1 MGNYWVLQMEVFSM
15 KNKPENKLAFS
26 VLATLTTGIAL
37 VYTFIMFHR
46 IVFAVVGVGVL
57 FLITAYILTQNI
69 IAYVTMRNKSMNV
82 QIKNYIDDISHQ
94 IETMNGVQSK
104 LGKATYLYTRQA
116 AEKVTNLENNYTE
129 SQAALYK
136 NLSTI
141 TNTQNKATKLMIKY
155 DLNNTTK
162 LISTIK
168 DMRNHLSET
177 MVQGFDQIQPNNDDV
192 VAVLNDIVSYLKSQP
207 QQVNQGLSVQLN
219 NVAHELQNIS
229 TSIQQVQMPAGSMQ
243 TQASVGAMNYSAPS
257 DTTADIVNPETVNNT
272 ATAYD
277 QEPVPEETN
286 VITEAAAIPEP
297 IITEE
302 AAPVQET
309 ASTDMTETATDP
321 IPSVDTIDKT
331 ATPDIS
337 ATDIPATENT
347 SEASANTITD
357 DTVPEPIESAVAENS
372 ANDISTSDNML
383 GVEGKS
389 SNDMLSADEIAALFA
404 AADPTPKK
412 EDPVIEDEKEEP
424 FTPTF
429 TVVGKSTDPVEEP
442 EEPAKVATIGDVI
455 ASDDPNRQLSADEI
469 AALFAAADPVPKK
482 EEPVAAEEAPAT
494 PVTDDPNRQLSPD
507 EIAALFA
514 ASEPTPKSDEEA
526 RIEEQKMDEALAAQA
541 ATAPTVTPVSDDPN
555 KQLSPDEIA
564 ALFASLG

>member
-1 MGNYWVLQMEVFSM
+1 M
-15 KNKPENKLAFS
+15 NKPENKLAFS

-37 VYTFIMFHR
+37 IYTFIMFHR
-46 IVFAVVGVGVL
+46 ILFAVVGVSIL
-57 FLITAYILTQNI
+57 FLITAYILVQNI
-69 IAYVTMRNKSMNV
+69 VAYITMRNKSMNV
-82 QIKNYIDDISHQ
+82 QIKNYIDDISQ
-94 IETMNGVQSK
+94 QLETMNGAQSK

-116 AEKVTNLENNYTE
+116 AEKVSTLENNYAE

-207 QQVNQGLSVQLN
+207 QQLNQGLSIQLN

-229 TSIQQVQMPAGSMQ
+229 TSIQQVQIPAGTPQVQ
-243 TQASVGAMNYSAPS
+243 TMADPAYADTEQAKDIPTDNMIPEDIAEDIPEAAVSEDISTI
-257 DTTADIVNPETVNNT
+257 DTL
-272 ATAYD
+272 ATA
-277 QEPVPEETN
+277 
-286 VITEAAAIPEP
+286 
-297 IITEE
+297 
-302 AAPVQET
+302 ET
-309 ASTDMTETATDP
+309 ASTEKP
-321 IPSVDTIDKT
+321 V
-331 ATPDIS
+331 
-337 ATDIPATENT
+337 
-347 SEASANTITD
+347 
-357 DTVPEPIESAVAENS
+357 IESIPEEPVAESIPEEPVAESIPEEPVAESIPEEPVAESILEEPVAESIPEEAVTNTTES
-372 ANDISTSDNML
+372 PDNL
-383 GVEGKS
+383 GIEGKS

-404 AADPTPKK
+404 AADPAPKK
-412 EDPVIEDEKEEP
+412 EEPVTEETEDAEP

-429 TVVGKSTDPVEEP
+429 TVVGKSAEAKEETEELTDNVTPITST
-442 EEPAKVATIGDVI
+442 EPA
-455 ASDDPNRQLSADEI
+455 DDPNRQLSADEI
-469 AALFAAADPVPKK
+469 AALFAASDPAPKK
-482 EEPVAAEEAPAT
+482 EEPVVDTTPAAPAA
-494 PVTDDPNRQLSPD
+494 DDSNRQLSTD

-514 ASEPTPKSDEEA
+514 ASEPAPKSDEEA

-541 ATAPTVTPVSDDPN
+541 AAPTVTPVSDDPN

>member
-1 MGNYWVLQMEVFSM
+1 M
-15 KNKPENKLAFS
+15 NKPENKLAFS

-37 VYTFIMFHR
+37 IYTFIMFHR
-46 IVFAVVGVGVL
+46 ILFAVVGVSIL
-57 FLITAYILTQNI
+57 FLITAYILVQNI
-69 IAYVTMRNKSMNV
+69 VAYITMRNKSMNV
-82 QIKNYIDDISHQ
+82 QIKNYIDDISQQ
-94 IETMNGVQSK
+94 IETMNGAQSK

-116 AEKVTNLENNYTE
+116 AEKVSTLENNYAE

-207 QQVNQGLSVQLN
+207 QQMNQGLSIQLN

-229 TSIQQVQMPAGSMQ
+229 TSIQQVQVPTNTVP
-243 TQASVGAMNYSAPS
+243 TQASVNPTNYSAPS
-257 DTTADIVNPETVNNT
+257 YTATDIVNTETIPT
-272 ATAYD
+272 ESTFD
-277 QEPVPEETN
+277 QEPVPEATN
-286 VITEAAAIPEP
+286 VITEESVMPET
-297 IITEE
+297 IMTEE
-302 AAPVQET
+302 AAPIQET
-309 ASTDMTETATDP
+309 ASTDITENVTDT
-321 IPSVDTIDKT
+321 IPSVDTIEET
-331 ATPDIS
+331 ITPDIS

-347 SEASANTITD
+347 AEASANTIPD
-357 DTVPEPIESAVAENS
+357 DTVAEPTEAAVAENP
-372 ANDISTSDNML
+372 ADDIPTSDNMS
-383 GVEGKS
+383 GIAGKS

-412 EDPVIEDEKEEP
+412 EEPVTEEAEQEEP

-429 TVVGKSTDPVEEP
+429 TVVGKSTDPVEEA
-442 EEPAKVATIGDVI
+442 EEPTKVATIGDVL
-455 ASDDPNRQLSADEI
+455 ASDEPNRQLSADEI
-469 AALFAAADPVPKK
+469 AALFAAADPAPKK
-482 EEPVAAEEAPAT
+482 EEPVAAEVPAT

-526 RIEEQKMDEALAAQA
+526 RIEEQKMDEALAAQTA
-541 ATAPTVTPVSDDPN
+541 ATPTVTPVSDDPN

>member
-1 MGNYWVLQMEVFSM
+1 M
-15 KNKPENKLAFS
+15 NKPENKLAFS

-37 VYTFIMFHR
+37 IYTFIMFHR
-46 IVFAVVGVGVL
+46 ILFAVVGVSIL
-57 FLITAYILTQNI
+57 FLITAYILVQNI
-69 IAYVTMRNKSMNV
+69 VAYITMRNKSMNV
-82 QIKNYIDDISHQ
+82 QIKNYIDDISQQ
-94 IETMNGVQSK
+94 IETMNGAQSK

-116 AEKVTNLENNYTE
+116 AEKVSTLENNYAE

-207 QQVNQGLSVQLN
+207 QQMNQGLSIQLN

-229 TSIQQVQMPAGSMQ
+229 TSIQQVQVPANTVP
-243 TQASVGAMNYSAPS
+243 TQASVNPTNYSAPS
-257 DTTADIVNPETVNNT
+257 YTATDIVNTETIPT
-272 ATAYD
+272 ESTFD
-277 QEPVPEETN
+277 QEPVPEATN
-286 VITEAAAIPEP
+286 VITEEAVMPET
-297 IITEE
+297 IMTEE
-302 AAPVQET
+302 AAPIQET
-309 ASTDMTETATDP
+309 ASTDITENVTDT
-321 IPSVDTIDKT
+321 IPSVDTIEET
-331 ATPDIS
+331 ITPDIS

-347 SEASANTITD
+347 SEASANTIPD
-357 DTVPEPIESAVAENS
+357 DTVAEPTEAAVAENP
-372 ANDISTSDNML
+372 ADDIPTSDNMS
-383 GVEGKS
+383 GIAGKS

-412 EDPVIEDEKEEP
+412 EEPVTEEAEQEEP

-429 TVVGKSTDPVEEP
+429 TVVGKSTDSVEEA
-442 EEPAKVATIGDVI
+442 EEPTKVATIGDVL

-469 AALFAAADPVPKK
+469 AALFAAADPAPKK
-482 EEPVAAEEAPAT
+482 EEPVVDTTPAAPAA
-494 PVTDDPNRQLSPD
+494 DDPNRQLSPD

-514 ASEPTPKSDEEA
+514 ASEPAPKSDEEA

-541 ATAPTVTPVSDDPN
+541 AAPTVTPVSDDPN

>member
-1 MGNYWVLQMEVFSM
+1 MN
-15 KNKPENKLAFS
+15 NKPENKLAFS

-46 IVFAVVGVGVL
+46 IVFAVIGAGIL

-69 IAYVTMRNKSMNV
+69 IAYITMRNKSMNV

-94 IETMNGVQSK
+94 LETMNGEQSK

-116 AEKVTNLENNYTE
+116 AEKVSNLENNYTE

-207 QQVNQGLSVQLN
+207 QQVNQGLSIQLN

-229 TSIQQVQMPAGSMQ
+229 TSIQQVQVPANTVP
-243 TQASVGAMNYSAPS
+243 TQASVNPTNYSAPS
-257 DTTADIVNPETVNNT
+257 YTTADVVNTETVPT
-272 ATAYD
+272 ESTFD
-277 QEPVPEETN
+277 QEPVPEATN
-286 VITEAAAIPEP
+286 VITEEAVMPET
-297 IITEE
+297 IMTEE
-302 AAPVQET
+302 AVPTQET
-309 ASTDMTETATDP
+309 ASTDITENVTDT
-321 IPSVDTIDKT
+321 IPSVDTIEET
-331 ATPDIS
+331 ITPDIS

-347 SEASANTITD
+347 SEASANTIPD
-357 DTVPEPIESAVAENS
+357 DTVAEPTEAAVAENP
-372 ANDISTSDNML
+372 ADDIPASDNIS
-383 GVEGKS
+383 GIEGKS

-412 EDPVIEDEKEEP
+412 EEPVVESVEEEEP

-429 TVVGKSTDPVEEP
+429 TVVGKSTEPVEET
-442 EEPAKVATIGDVI
+442 EEPTKVATIGDVI

-469 AALFAAADPVPKK
+469 AALFAAADPAPKK
-482 EEPVAAEEAPAT
+482 EEPVAAEVPAT

-541 ATAPTVTPVSDDPN
+541 AAAPTVTPVSDDPN

>member
-1 MGNYWVLQMEVFSM
+1 M
-15 KNKPENKLAFS
+15 NKPENKLAFS

-37 VYTFIMFHR
+37 IYTFIMFHR
-46 IVFAVVGVGVL
+46 ILFAVVGVSIL
-57 FLITAYILTQNI
+57 FLITAYILVQNI
-69 IAYVTMRNKSMNV
+69 VAYITMRNKSMNV
-82 QIKNYIDDISHQ
+82 QIKNYIDDISQQ
-94 IETMNGVQSK
+94 IETMNGAQSK

-116 AEKVTNLENNYTE
+116 AEKVSTLENNYAE

-207 QQVNQGLSVQLN
+207 QQMNQGLSIQLN

-229 TSIQQVQMPAGSMQ
+229 TSIQQVQVPANTVP
-243 TQASVGAMNYSAPS
+243 TQASVNPTNYSAPS
-257 DTTADIVNPETVNNT
+257 YTATDIVNTETIPT
-272 ATAYD
+272 ESTFD
-277 QEPVPEETN
+277 QEPVPEATN
-286 VITEAAAIPEP
+286 VITEEAVMPET
-297 IITEE
+297 IMTEE
-302 AAPVQET
+302 AAPIQEI
-309 ASTDMTETATDP
+309 ASTDITENVTDT
-321 IPSVDTIDKT
+321 IPSVDTIEET
-331 ATPDIS
+331 ITPDIS

-347 SEASANTITD
+347 SEASANTIPD
-357 DTVPEPIESAVAENS
+357 DTVAEPTEAAVAENP
-372 ANDISTSDNML
+372 ADDIPTSDNMS
-383 GVEGKS
+383 GIAGKS

-412 EDPVIEDEKEEP
+412 EEPVVESVEEEEP

-429 TVVGKSTDPVEEP
+429 TVVGKSTDPVEEA
-442 EEPAKVATIGDVI
+442 EEPTKVATIGDVI

-469 AALFAAADPVPKK
+469 AALFAAADPAPKK
-482 EEPVAAEEAPAT
+482 EEPVVDTTPAAPAA
-494 PVTDDPNRQLSPD
+494 DDPNRQLSPD

-514 ASEPTPKSDEEA
+514 ASEPAPKSDEEA

-541 ATAPTVTPVSDDPN
+541 AAPTVTPVSDDPN

>member
-1 MGNYWVLQMEVFSM
+1 M
-15 KNKPENKLAFS
+15 NKPENKLAFS

-37 VYTFIMFHR
+37 IYTFIMFHR
-46 IVFAVVGVGVL
+46 ILFAVVGVSIL
-57 FLITAYILTQNI
+57 FLITAYILVQNI
-69 IAYVTMRNKSMNV
+69 VAYITMRNKSMNV
-82 QIKNYIDDISHQ
+82 QIKNYIDDISQQ
-94 IETMNGVQSK
+94 IETMNGAQSK

-116 AEKVTNLENNYTE
+116 AEKVSTLENNYAE

-207 QQVNQGLSVQLN
+207 QQMNQGLSIQLN

-229 TSIQQVQMPAGSMQ
+229 TSIQQVQVPANTVP
-243 TQASVGAMNYSAPS
+243 TQASVNPTNYSAPS
-257 DTTADIVNPETVNNT
+257 YTATDIVNTETIPT
-272 ATAYD
+272 ESTFD
-277 QEPVPEETN
+277 QEPVPEATN
-286 VITEAAAIPEP
+286 VITEEAVMPET
-297 IITEE
+297 IMTEE
-302 AAPVQET
+302 AAPIQEI
-309 ASTDMTETATDP
+309 ASTDITENVTDT
-321 IPSVDTIDKT
+321 IPSVDTIEET
-331 ATPDIS
+331 ITPDIS

-347 SEASANTITD
+347 SEASANTIPD
-357 DTVPEPIESAVAENS
+357 DTVAEPTEAAVAENP
-372 ANDISTSDNML
+372 ADDIPTSDNMS
-383 GVEGKS
+383 GIAGKS

-412 EDPVIEDEKEEP
+412 EEPITEETEDTEP

-429 TVVGKSTDPVEEP
+429 TVVGKSTESEEETEELTDNVTP
-442 EEPAKVATIGDVI
+442 ITSTEPA
-455 ASDDPNRQLSADEI
+455 DDPNRQLSADEI
-469 AALFAAADPVPKK
+469 AALFAAADPAPKK
-482 EEPVAAEEAPAT
+482 EEPVVDTTPAAPAA
-494 PVTDDPNRQLSPD
+494 DDPNRQLSPD

-514 ASEPTPKSDEEA
+514 ASEPAPKSDEEA

-541 ATAPTVTPVSDDPN
+541 AAPTVTPVSDDPN

>member
-1 MGNYWVLQMEVFSM
+1 M
-15 KNKPENKLAFS
+15 NKPENKLAFS

-37 VYTFIMFHR
+37 IYTFIMFHR
-46 IVFAVVGVGVL
+46 ILFAVVGVSIL
-57 FLITAYILTQNI
+57 FLITAYILVQNI
-69 IAYVTMRNKSMNV
+69 VAYITMRNKSMNV
-82 QIKNYIDDISHQ
+82 QIKNYIDDISQQ
-94 IETMNGVQSK
+94 IETMNGAQSK

-116 AEKVTNLENNYTE
+116 AEKVSTLENNYAE

-207 QQVNQGLSVQLN
+207 QQMNQGLSIQLN

-229 TSIQQVQMPAGSMQ
+229 TSIQQVQVPANTVP
-243 TQASVGAMNYSAPS
+243 TQASVNPTNYSAPS
-257 DTTADIVNPETVNNT
+257 YTATDIVNTETIPT
-272 ATAYD
+272 ESTFD
-277 QEPVPEETN
+277 QEPVPEATN
-286 VITEAAAIPEP
+286 VITEEAVMPET
-297 IITEE
+297 IMTEE
-302 AAPVQET
+302 AAPIQET
-309 ASTDMTETATDP
+309 ASTDITENVTDT
-321 IPSVDTIDKT
+321 IPSVDTIEET
-331 ATPDIS
+331 ITPDIS

-347 SEASANTITD
+347 SEASANTIPD
-357 DTVPEPIESAVAENS
+357 DTVAEPTEAAVAENP
-372 ANDISTSDNML
+372 ADDIPTSDNMS
-383 GVEGKS
+383 GIAGKS

-412 EDPVIEDEKEEP
+412 EEPVTEEAEEQEP

-429 TVVGKSTDPVEEP
+429 TVVGKSTDPVEEA
-442 EEPAKVATIGDVI
+442 EEPTNAATIGDVL
-455 ASDDPNRQLSADEI
+455 ASDDSNRQLSADEI
-469 AALFAAADPVPKK
+469 AALFAAADPAPKK
-482 EEPVAAEEAPAT
+482 EEPVAAEVPAT

-541 ATAPTVTPVSDDPN
+541 AASTVTPVSDDPN

>member
-1 MGNYWVLQMEVFSM
+1 M
-15 KNKPENKLAFS
+15 NKPENKLAFS

-37 VYTFIMFHR
+37 IYTFIMFHR
-46 IVFAVVGVGVL
+46 ILFAVVGVSIL
-57 FLITAYILTQNI
+57 FLITAYILVQNI
-69 IAYVTMRNKSMNV
+69 VAYITMRNKSMNV
-82 QIKNYIDDISHQ
+82 QIKNYIDDISQ
-94 IETMNGVQSK
+94 QLETMNGAQSK

-116 AEKVTNLENNYTE
+116 AEKVSTLENNYAE

-207 QQVNQGLSVQLN
+207 QQLNQGLSIQLN

-229 TSIQQVQMPAGSMQ
+229 TSIQQVQIPAGTPQVQ
-243 TQASVGAMNYSAPS
+243 TMADPAYADTEQAKDIPTDNMILEDITEDIPEAAVSEDISTI
-257 DTTADIVNPETVNNT
+257 DTL
-272 ATAYD
+272 ATA
-277 QEPVPEETN
+277 
-286 VITEAAAIPEP
+286 
-297 IITEE
+297 
-302 AAPVQET
+302 ET
-309 ASTDMTETATDP
+309 ASTEKP
-321 IPSVDTIDKT
+321 VIESIPEEPVAESIPEEPVAESVLEEPV
-331 ATPDIS
+331 AES
-337 ATDIPATENT
+337 IPE
-347 SEASANTITD
+347 
-357 DTVPEPIESAVAENS
+357 EPIAESIPEEAVTNTTES
-372 ANDISTSDNML
+372 PDNL
-383 GVEGKS
+383 GIEGKS

-404 AADPTPKK
+404 AADPAPKK
-412 EDPVIEDEKEEP
+412 EEPVTEETADAEP

-429 TVVGKSTDPVEEP
+429 TVVGKSTEAKEETEELTDNVTP
-442 EEPAKVATIGDVI
+442 ITSTEPA
-455 ASDDPNRQLSADEI
+455 DDPNRQLSADEI
-469 AALFAAADPVPKK
+469 AALFAASDPAPKK
-482 EEPVAAEEAPAT
+482 EEPVVDTTPAAPAA
-494 PVTDDPNRQLSPD
+494 DDPNRQLSPD

-514 ASEPTPKSDEEA
+514 ASEPEPKSDEEA

-541 ATAPTVTPVSDDPN
+541 AAPTVTPVSDDPN

>member
-1 MGNYWVLQMEVFSM
+1 M
-15 KNKPENKLAFS
+15 NKPENKLAFS

-37 VYTFIMFHR
+37 IYTFIMFHR
-46 IVFAVVGVGVL
+46 ILFAVVGVSIL
-57 FLITAYILTQNI
+57 FLITAYILVQNI
-69 IAYVTMRNKSMNV
+69 VAYITMRNKSMNV
-82 QIKNYIDDISHQ
+82 QIKNYIDDISQQ
-94 IETMNGVQSK
+94 IETMNGAQSK

-116 AEKVTNLENNYTE
+116 AEKVSTLENNYAE

-177 MVQGFDQIQPNNDDV
+177 MVQGFDHIQPNNDDV

-207 QQVNQGLSVQLN
+207 QQMNQGLSIQLN

-229 TSIQQVQMPAGSMQ
+229 TSIQQVQVPANTVP
-243 TQASVGAMNYSAPS
+243 TQASVNPTNYSAPS
-257 DTTADIVNPETVNNT
+257 YTATDIVNTETIPT
-272 ATAYD
+272 ESTFD
-277 QEPVPEETN
+277 QEPVPEATN
-286 VITEAAAIPEP
+286 VIAEEAVMPET
-297 IITEE
+297 IMTEE
-302 AAPVQET
+302 AAPIQEI
-309 ASTDMTETATDP
+309 ASTDITENVTDT
-321 IPSVDTIDKT
+321 IPSVDTIEET
-331 ATPDIS
+331 ITPDIS

-347 SEASANTITD
+347 SEASANTIPD
-357 DTVPEPIESAVAENS
+357 DTVAEPTEAAVAENP
-372 ANDISTSDNML
+372 ADDIPTSDNMS
-383 GVEGKS
+383 GIAGKS

-412 EDPVIEDEKEEP
+412 EEPVTEEAEQEEP

-429 TVVGKSTDPVEEP
+429 TVVGKSTDSVEEA
-442 EEPAKVATIGDVI
+442 EEPTKVATIGDVL

-469 AALFAAADPVPKK
+469 AALFAAADPAPKK
-482 EEPVAAEEAPAT
+482 EEPVAAEVPAT

-541 ATAPTVTPVSDDPN
+541 AASTVTPVSDDPN

>member
-1 MGNYWVLQMEVFSM
+1 M

-229 TSIQQVQMPAGSMQ
+229 TSIQQVQMPTGSMQ
-243 TQASVGAMNYSAPS
+243 TQTSVGAMNYSAPS
-257 DTTADIVNPETVNNT
+257 DTIADIVNPEMVNNT

-302 AAPVQET
+302 AASVQET

-321 IPSVDTIDKT
+321 ILSVDTIDKT
-331 ATPDIS
+331 ATPDIF

-357 DTVPEPIESAVAENS
+357 DTVPEPIETAVAENS
-372 ANDISTSDNML
+372 ADDISTSDNML
-383 GVEGKS
+383 GIEGKS

-412 EDPVIEDEKEEP
+412 EDPVIEGEKEEP

-429 TVVGKSTDPVEEP
+429 TVVGKSTDPVAEP

-469 AALFAAADPVPKK
+469 AALFAAADPAPKK
-482 EEPVAAEEAPAT
+482 EEPVAAEEAPTT

-541 ATAPTVTPVSDDPN
+541 AAAPTVTPVSDDPN

>member
-1 MGNYWVLQMEVFSM
+1 MEVFSM
-15 KNKPENKLAFS
+15 NNKPENKLAFS

-46 IVFAVVGVGVL
+46 IVFAVIGAGIL

-69 IAYVTMRNKSMNV
+69 IAYITMRNKSMNV

-94 IETMNGVQSK
+94 LETMNGEQSR

-116 AEKVTNLENNYTE
+116 AEKVSNLENNYTE

-207 QQVNQGLSVQLN
+207 QQVNQGLSIQLN

-229 TSIQQVQMPAGSMQ
+229 TSIQQVQVPANTVP
-243 TQASVGAMNYSAPS
+243 TQASVNPTNYSAPS
-257 DTTADIVNPETVNNT
+257 YTTADVVNTETLPT
-272 ATAYD
+272 ESTFD
-277 QEPVPEETN
+277 QEPVPEATN
-286 VITEAAAIPEP
+286 VITEEAVMPET
-297 IITEE
+297 IMTE
-302 AAPVQET
+302 ET
-309 ASTDMTETATDP
+309 ASTDITENVTDT
-321 IPSVDTIDKT
+321 IPSVDTIEET
-331 ATPDIS
+331 ITPDIS

-347 SEASANTITD
+347 SEASANTIPD
-357 DTVPEPIESAVAENS
+357 DTVAEPTEAAVAENS
-372 ANDISTSDNML
+372 TDDISTSDNMS
-383 GVEGKS
+383 GIEGKS

-412 EDPVIEDEKEEP
+412 EEPVTEEEEP

-429 TVVGKSTDPVEEP
+429 TVVGKSTDPVEEA
-442 EEPAKVATIGDVI
+442 EEPAKVATIGDVL

-469 AALFAAADPVPKK
+469 AALFAAADPAPKK
-482 EEPVAAEEAPAT
+482 EEPVAAEVPAT

-541 ATAPTVTPVSDDPN
+541 AAAPTVTPVSDDPN

>member
-1 MGNYWVLQMEVFSM
+1 M

-69 IAYVTMRNKSMNV
+69 IAYITMRNKSMNV

-272 ATAYD
+272 ATTYD

-321 IPSVDTIDKT
+321 ISSVDTVEEPLDTST
-331 ATPDIS
+331 ADI
-337 ATDIPATENT
+337 AATENT

-357 DTVPEPIESAVAENS
+357 DTVPEPIETAVAENS
-372 ANDISTSDNML
+372 ADDISTSDNML
-383 GVEGKS
+383 GIEGKS

-429 TVVGKSTDPVEEP
+429 TVVGKSTDPVAEP

-469 AALFAAADPVPKK
+469 AALFAAADPAPKK
-482 EEPVAAEEAPAT
+482 EEPVVAEAPAT

-541 ATAPTVTPVSDDPN
+541 AAAPTVTPVSDDPN

>member
-1 MGNYWVLQMEVFSM
+1 MN
-15 KNKPENKLAFS
+15 NKPENKLAFS

-46 IVFAVVGVGVL
+46 IVFAVIGAGIL

-69 IAYVTMRNKSMNV
+69 IAYITMRNKSMNV

-94 IETMNGVQSK
+94 LETMNGEQSR

-116 AEKVTNLENNYTE
+116 AEKVSNLENNYTE

-207 QQVNQGLSVQLN
+207 QQVNQGLSIQLN

-229 TSIQQVQMPAGSMQ
+229 TSIQQVQVPANTVP
-243 TQASVGAMNYSAPS
+243 TQASVNPTNYSAPS
-257 DTTADIVNPETVNNT
+257 YTTADVVNTETLPT
-272 ATAYD
+272 ESTFD
-277 QEPVPEETN
+277 QEPVPEATN
-286 VITEAAAIPEP
+286 VITEEAVMPET
-297 IITEE
+297 IMTE
-302 AAPVQET
+302 ET
-309 ASTDMTETATDP
+309 ASTDITENVTDT
-321 IPSVDTIDKT
+321 IPSVDTIEET
-331 ATPDIS
+331 ITPDIS

-347 SEASANTITD
+347 SEASANTIPD
-357 DTVPEPIESAVAENS
+357 DTVAEPTEAAVAENS
-372 ANDISTSDNML
+372 TDDISTSDNMS
-383 GVEGKS
+383 GIEGKS

-412 EDPVIEDEKEEP
+412 EEPVTEEEEP

-429 TVVGKSTDPVEEP
+429 TVVGKSTDPVEEA
-442 EEPAKVATIGDVI
+442 EEPAKVATIGDVL

-469 AALFAAADPVPKK
+469 AALFAAADPAPKK
-482 EEPVAAEEAPAT
+482 EEPVAAEVPAT

-541 ATAPTVTPVSDDPN
+541 AAAPTVTPVSDDPN

>member
-1 MGNYWVLQMEVFSM
+1 M
-15 KNKPENKLAFS
+15 NKPENKLAFS

-37 VYTFIMFHR
+37 IYTFIMFHR
-46 IVFAVVGVGVL
+46 ILFAVVGVSIL
-57 FLITAYILTQNI
+57 FLITAYILVQNI
-69 IAYVTMRNKSMNV
+69 VAYITMRNKSMNV
-82 QIKNYIDDISHQ
+82 QIKNYIDDISQ
-94 IETMNGVQSK
+94 QLETMNGAQSK

-116 AEKVTNLENNYTE
+116 AEKVSTLENNYAE

-207 QQVNQGLSVQLN
+207 QQLNQGLSIQLN

-229 TSIQQVQMPAGSMQ
+229 TSIQQVQIPAGTPQVQ
-243 TQASVGAMNYSAPS
+243 TMADPAYADTEQAKDIPTDNMILEDIAEDIPEAAVSEDISTI
-257 DTTADIVNPETVNNT
+257 DTL
-272 ATAYD
+272 ATA
-277 QEPVPEETN
+277 
-286 VITEAAAIPEP
+286 
-297 IITEE
+297 
-302 AAPVQET
+302 ET
-309 ASTDMTETATDP
+309 ASTEKP
-321 IPSVDTIDKT
+321 V
-331 ATPDIS
+331 
-337 ATDIPATENT
+337 
-347 SEASANTITD
+347 
-357 DTVPEPIESAVAENS
+357 IESIPEEPVAKSIPEEPVAESIPEETVTNTTES
-372 ANDISTSDNML
+372 PDNL
-383 GVEGKS
+383 GIEGKS

-404 AADPTPKK
+404 AADPAPKK
-412 EDPVIEDEKEEP
+412 EEPVTEETADAEP

-429 TVVGKSTDPVEEP
+429 TVVGKSTEAKEETEELTDNVTP
-442 EEPAKVATIGDVI
+442 ITSTEPA
-455 ASDDPNRQLSADEI
+455 DDPNRQLSADEI
-469 AALFAAADPVPKK
+469 AALFAASDPAPKK
-482 EEPVAAEEAPAT
+482 EEPVVDTTPAAPAA
-494 PVTDDPNRQLSPD
+494 DDPNRQLSPD

-514 ASEPTPKSDEEA
+514 ASEPEPKSDEEA

-541 ATAPTVTPVSDDPN
+541 AAPTVTPVSGDPN

>member
-1 MGNYWVLQMEVFSM
+1 M
-15 KNKPENKLAFS
+15 NKPENKLAFS

-37 VYTFIMFHR
+37 IYTFIMFHR
-46 IVFAVVGVGVL
+46 ILFAVVGVSIL
-57 FLITAYILTQNI
+57 FLITAYILVQNI
-69 IAYVTMRNKSMNV
+69 VAYITMRNKSMNV
-82 QIKNYIDDISHQ
+82 QIKNYIDDISQ
-94 IETMNGVQSK
+94 QLETMNGAQSK
-104 LGKATYLYTRQA
+104 LGKATYLYTRRA
-116 AEKVTNLENNYTE
+116 AEKVSTLENNYAE

-207 QQVNQGLSVQLN
+207 QQLNQGLSIQLN

-229 TSIQQVQMPAGSMQ
+229 TSIQQVQIPAGTPQVQ
-243 TQASVGAMNYSAPS
+243 TMADPAYADTEQAKDIPTDNMIPEDIAEDIPEAAVSEDISTI
-257 DTTADIVNPETVNNT
+257 DTL
-272 ATAYD
+272 ATA
-277 QEPVPEETN
+277 
-286 VITEAAAIPEP
+286 
-297 IITEE
+297 
-302 AAPVQET
+302 ET
-309 ASTDMTETATDP
+309 ASTEKL
-321 IPSVDTIDKT
+321 V
-331 ATPDIS
+331 
-337 ATDIPATENT
+337 
-347 SEASANTITD
+347 
-357 DTVPEPIESAVAENS
+357 IESIPEEPVAESIPEEPVAESIPEEPVAESIPEEPVAESILEEPVAESIPEEAVTNTTES
-372 ANDISTSDNML
+372 PDNL
-383 GVEGKS
+383 GIEGKS

-404 AADPTPKK
+404 AADPAPKK
-412 EDPVIEDEKEEP
+412 EEPVTEETEDAEP

-429 TVVGKSTDPVEEP
+429 TVVGKSAEAKEETEELTDNVTPITSTEP
-442 EEPAKVATIGDVI
+442 T
-455 ASDDPNRQLSADEI
+455 DDPNRQLSADEI
-469 AALFAAADPVPKK
+469 AALFAASDPAPKK
-482 EEPVAAEEAPAT
+482 EEPVVDTTPAAPAA
-494 PVTDDPNRQLSPD
+494 DDSNRQLSTD

-514 ASEPTPKSDEEA
+514 ASEPAPKSDEEA

-541 ATAPTVTPVSDDPN
+541 AAPTVTPVSDDPN

>member
-1 MGNYWVLQMEVFSM
+1 M
-15 KNKPENKLAFS
+15 NKPENKLAFS

-37 VYTFIMFHR
+37 IYTFIMFHR
-46 IVFAVVGVGVL
+46 ILFAVVGVSIL
-57 FLITAYILTQNI
+57 FLITAYILVQNVV
-69 IAYVTMRNKSMNV
+69 AYITMRNKSMNV
-82 QIKNYIDDISHQ
+82 QIKNYIDDISQ
-94 IETMNGVQSK
+94 QLETMNGAQSK

-116 AEKVTNLENNYTE
+116 AEKVSTLENNYAE

-207 QQVNQGLSVQLN
+207 QQLNQGLSIQLN

-229 TSIQQVQMPAGSMQ
+229 TSIQQVQIPAGTPQVQ
-243 TQASVGAMNYSAPS
+243 TMADPAYADTEQAKDIPTDNMIPEDIAEDIPEAAVSEDISTI
-257 DTTADIVNPETVNNT
+257 DTL
-272 ATAYD
+272 ATA
-277 QEPVPEETN
+277 
-286 VITEAAAIPEP
+286 
-297 IITEE
+297 
-302 AAPVQET
+302 ET
-309 ASTDMTETATDP
+309 ASTEKP
-321 IPSVDTIDKT
+321 V
-331 ATPDIS
+331 
-337 ATDIPATENT
+337 
-347 SEASANTITD
+347 
-357 DTVPEPIESAVAENS
+357 IESIPEEPVAESIPEEPVAESIPEEPVAESIPEEAVTNTTES
-372 ANDISTSDNML
+372 PDNL
-383 GVEGKS
+383 GIEGKS

-404 AADPTPKK
+404 AADPAPKK
-412 EDPVIEDEKEEP
+412 EEPVTEETADAEP

-429 TVVGKSTDPVEEP
+429 TVVGKSTEAKEETEELTDNVTP
-442 EEPAKVATIGDVI
+442 ITSTEPA
-455 ASDDPNRQLSADEI
+455 DDPNRQLSADEI
-469 AALFAAADPVPKK
+469 AALFAASDPAPKK
-482 EEPVAAEEAPAT
+482 EEPVVDTTPAAPAA
-494 PVTDDPNRQLSPD
+494 DDPNRQLSPD

-514 ASEPTPKSDEEA
+514 ASEPEPKSDEEA

-541 ATAPTVTPVSDDPN
+541 AAPTVTPVSDDPN

>member
-1 MGNYWVLQMEVFSM
+1 MDNYLVLQMEVFSM

-46 IVFAVVGVGVL
+46 IVFAVIGVGVL

-69 IAYVTMRNKSMNV
+69 IAYITMRNKSMNV

-207 QQVNQGLSVQLN
+207 QQVNQDLSVQLN

-347 SEASANTITD
+347 SEASANTITN
-357 DTVPEPIESAVAENS
+357 DTVPESIETAVAENS
-372 ANDISTSDNML
+372 ADDISTSDSML

-412 EDPVIEDEKEEP
+412 EDPVIEDEKEKP

-469 AALFAAADPVPKK
+469 AALFAAADPAPKK
-482 EEPVAAEEAPAT
+482 EEPVAAEVPAT
-494 PVTDDPNRQLSPD
+494 PVADDPNRQLSPD

-541 ATAPTVTPVSDDPN
+541 AAAPTVTPVSDDPN

>member
-1 MGNYWVLQMEVFSM
+1 M
-15 KNKPENKLAFS
+15 NKPENKLAFS

-37 VYTFIMFHR
+37 IYTFIMFHR
-46 IVFAVVGVGVL
+46 ILFAVVGVSIL
-57 FLITAYILTQNI
+57 FLITAYILIQNI
-69 IAYVTMRNKSMNV
+69 VAYITMRNKSMNV
-82 QIKNYIDDISHQ
+82 QIKNYIDDISQ
-94 IETMNGVQSK
+94 QLETMNGAQSK

-116 AEKVTNLENNYTE
+116 AKKVSTLENNYAE

-207 QQVNQGLSVQLN
+207 QQLNQGLSIQLN

-229 TSIQQVQMPAGSMQ
+229 TSIQQVQIPAGTPQVQ
-243 TQASVGAMNYSAPS
+243 TMADPAYADTEQAKDIPTDNMILEDIAEDIPEAAVSEDISTI
-257 DTTADIVNPETVNNT
+257 DTL
-272 ATAYD
+272 ATA
-277 QEPVPEETN
+277 
-286 VITEAAAIPEP
+286 
-297 IITEE
+297 
-302 AAPVQET
+302 ET
-309 ASTDMTETATDP
+309 ASTEKP
-321 IPSVDTIDKT
+321 VIESIPEEPVAESIPEEPVAESVLEEPV
-331 ATPDIS
+331 AES
-337 ATDIPATENT
+337 IPE
-347 SEASANTITD
+347 
-357 DTVPEPIESAVAENS
+357 EPIAESIPEEAVTNTTES
-372 ANDISTSDNML
+372 PDNL
-383 GVEGKS
+383 GIEGKS

-404 AADPTPKK
+404 AADPAPKK
-412 EDPVIEDEKEEP
+412 EEPADAEP

-429 TVVGKSTDPVEEP
+429 TVVGKSTEAKEETEELTDNVTP
-442 EEPAKVATIGDVI
+442 ITSTEPA
-455 ASDDPNRQLSADEI
+455 DDPNRQLSADEI
-469 AALFAAADPVPKK
+469 AALFAASDPAPKK
-482 EEPVAAEEAPAT
+482 EEPVVDTTPAAPAA
-494 PVTDDPNRQLSPD
+494 DDPNRQLSPD

-514 ASEPTPKSDEEA
+514 ASEPEPKSDEEA

-541 ATAPTVTPVSDDPN
+541 AAPTVTPVSDDPN

>member
-1 MGNYWVLQMEVFSM
+1 M
-15 KNKPENKLAFS
+15 NKPENKLAFS

-37 VYTFIMFHR
+37 IYTFIMFHR
-46 IVFAVVGVGVL
+46 ILFAVVGVSIL
-57 FLITAYILTQNI
+57 FLITAYILVQNI
-69 IAYVTMRNKSMNV
+69 VAYITMRNKSMNV
-82 QIKNYIDDISHQ
+82 QIKNYIDDISQQ
-94 IETMNGVQSK
+94 IETMNGAQSK

-116 AEKVTNLENNYTE
+116 AEKVSTLENNYAE

-207 QQVNQGLSVQLN
+207 QQMNQGLSIQLN

-229 TSIQQVQMPAGSMQ
+229 TSIQQVQVPANTVP
-243 TQASVGAMNYSAPS
+243 TQASVNPTNYSAPS
-257 DTTADIVNPETVNNT
+257 YTATDIVNTETIPT
-272 ATAYD
+272 ESTFD
-277 QEPVPEETN
+277 QEPVPEATN
-286 VITEAAAIPEP
+286 VITEEAVMPET
-297 IITEE
+297 IMTEE
-302 AAPVQET
+302 AAPIQET
-309 ASTDMTETATDP
+309 ASTDITENVTDT
-321 IPSVDTIDKT
+321 IPSVDTIEET
-331 ATPDIS
+331 ITPDIS

-347 SEASANTITD
+347 SEASANTIPD
-357 DTVPEPIESAVAENS
+357 DTVAEPTEAAVAENP
-372 ANDISTSDNML
+372 ADDIPTSDNMS
-383 GVEGKS
+383 GIAGKS

-404 AADPTPKK
+404 AADPAPKK
-412 EDPVIEDEKEEP
+412 EEPVTEETEDTEP

-429 TVVGKSTDPVEEP
+429 TVVGKSTEAEEETEELTDNVTP
-442 EEPAKVATIGDVI
+442 ITRTEPA
-455 ASDDPNRQLSADEI
+455 DDLNRQLSADEI
-469 AALFAAADPVPKK
+469 AALFAAADPAPKK
-482 EEPVAAEEAPAT
+482 EEPVVDTTPAAPAA
-494 PVTDDPNRQLSPD
+494 DDSNRQLSPD

-514 ASEPTPKSDEEA
+514 ASEPAPKSDEEA

-541 ATAPTVTPVSDDPN
+541 AAPIVTPVSDDPN

>member
-1 MGNYWVLQMEVFSM
+1 M
-15 KNKPENKLAFS
+15 NKPENKLAFS

-37 VYTFIMFHR
+37 IYTFIMFHR
-46 IVFAVVGVGVL
+46 ILFAVVGVSIL
-57 FLITAYILTQNI
+57 FLITAYILVQNI
-69 IAYVTMRNKSMNV
+69 VAFITMRNKSMNV
-82 QIKNYIDDISHQ
+82 QIKNYIDDISQ
-94 IETMNGVQSK
+94 QLETMNGAQSK

-116 AEKVTNLENNYTE
+116 AEKVSTLENNYAE

-207 QQVNQGLSVQLN
+207 QQLNQGLSIQLN

-229 TSIQQVQMPAGSMQ
+229 TSIQQVQIPAGTPQVQ
-243 TQASVGAMNYSAPS
+243 TMADPAYADTEQAKDIPTDNMILEDIAEDIPEAAVSEDISTI
-257 DTTADIVNPETVNNT
+257 DTL
-272 ATAYD
+272 ATA
-277 QEPVPEETN
+277 
-286 VITEAAAIPEP
+286 
-297 IITEE
+297 
-302 AAPVQET
+302 ET
-309 ASTDMTETATDP
+309 ASTEKP
-321 IPSVDTIDKT
+321 VIESIPEEPVAESIPEEPVAESIPEEPVAESIPEEPVAESIPEEPVAESVLEEPV
-331 ATPDIS
+331 AES
-337 ATDIPATENT
+337 
-347 SEASANTITD
+347 
-357 DTVPEPIESAVAENS
+357 VPEEAVTNTTESP
-372 ANDISTSDNML
+372 DNL
-383 GVEGKS
+383 GIEGKS

-404 AADPTPKK
+404 AADPAPKK
-412 EDPVIEDEKEEP
+412 EEPVTEETEDAEP

-429 TVVGKSTDPVEEP
+429 TVVGKSTEAKEETEELTDNVTP
-442 EEPAKVATIGDVI
+442 ITSTEPA
-455 ASDDPNRQLSADEI
+455 DDPNRQLSADEI
-469 AALFAAADPVPKK
+469 AALFAASDPAPKK
-482 EEPVAAEEAPAT
+482 EEPVVDTTPAAPA
-494 PVTDDPNRQLSPD
+494 TDDPNRQLSPD

-514 ASEPTPKSDEEA
+514 ASEPAPKSDEEA
-526 RIEEQKMDEALAAQA
+526 RIEEQKMDEALAAQEA
-541 ATAPTVTPVSDDPN
+541 APTVTPVSDDPN

>member
-1 MGNYWVLQMEVFSM
+1 M

-94 IETMNGVQSK
+94 IETMNGIQSK

-272 ATAYD
+272 ATTYD

-321 IPSVDTIDKT
+321 ISSVDTVEEPLDTSTADIAATESIVETPENTVSVDTITET
-331 ATPDIS
+331 A
-337 ATDIPATENT
+337 
-347 SEASANTITD
+347 EATITD
-357 DTVPEPIESAVAENS
+357 TTESTE
-372 ANDISTSDNML
+372 DSTTSL
-383 GVEGKS
+383 GIEGKS

-412 EDPVIEDEKEEP
+412 EDPVIEGEKEEP

-429 TVVGKSTDPVEEP
+429 TVVGKSTDPVAEP
-442 EEPAKVATIGDVI
+442 EEPANVATIGDVI

-469 AALFAAADPVPKK
+469 AALFAAADPAPKK
-482 EEPVAAEEAPAT
+482 EEPIAAEEAPAT

-541 ATAPTVTPVSDDPN
+541 AAAPTVTPVSDDPN

>member
-1 MGNYWVLQMEVFSM
+1 M
-15 KNKPENKLAFS
+15 NKPENKLAFS

-37 VYTFIMFHR
+37 IYTFIMFHR
-46 IVFAVVGVGVL
+46 ILFAVVGVSIL
-57 FLITAYILTQNI
+57 FLITAYILVQNI
-69 IAYVTMRNKSMNV
+69 VAYITMRNKSMNV
-82 QIKNYIDDISHQ
+82 QIKNYIDDISQ
-94 IETMNGVQSK
+94 QLETMNGAQSK

-116 AEKVTNLENNYTE
+116 AEKVSTLENNYAE

-207 QQVNQGLSVQLN
+207 QQLNQGLSIQLN

-229 TSIQQVQMPAGSMQ
+229 TSIQQVQIPAGTPQVQ
-243 TQASVGAMNYSAPS
+243 TMADPVYAGTEQAKDIPTDNMIPEDIAEDIPEAAVSEDISTI
-257 DTTADIVNPETVNNT
+257 DTL
-272 ATAYD
+272 ATA
-277 QEPVPEETN
+277 
-286 VITEAAAIPEP
+286 
-297 IITEE
+297 
-302 AAPVQET
+302 ET
-309 ASTDMTETATDP
+309 ASTEKP
-321 IPSVDTIDKT
+321 V
-331 ATPDIS
+331 
-337 ATDIPATENT
+337 
-347 SEASANTITD
+347 
-357 DTVPEPIESAVAENS
+357 IESIPEEPVAESIPEEPVAESIPEEAVTNTTES
-372 ANDISTSDNML
+372 PDNL
-383 GVEGKS
+383 GIEGKS

-404 AADPTPKK
+404 AADPAPKK
-412 EDPVIEDEKEEP
+412 EEPVTEETEDAEP

-429 TVVGKSTDPVEEP
+429 TVVGKSTEAKEETEELTDNVTP
-442 EEPAKVATIGDVI
+442 ITSTEPA
-455 ASDDPNRQLSADEI
+455 DDPNRQLSADEI
-469 AALFAAADPVPKK
+469 AALFAASEPAPKK
-482 EEPVAAEEAPAT
+482 EEPVVDTTPAAPAA
-494 PVTDDPNRQLSPD
+494 DDPNRQLSPD

-514 ASEPTPKSDEEA
+514 ASEPAPKSDEEA

-541 ATAPTVTPVSDDPN
+541 AAPTVTPVSDDPN

>member
-1 MGNYWVLQMEVFSM
+1 MN
-15 KNKPENKLAFS
+15 NKPENKLAFS

-46 IVFAVVGVGVL
+46 IVFAVIGAGVL

-69 IAYVTMRNKSMNV
+69 IAYITMRNKSMNV

-94 IETMNGVQSK
+94 LETMNGEQSK

-116 AEKVTNLENNYTE
+116 AEKVSNLENNYTE

-207 QQVNQGLSVQLN
+207 QQVNQGLSIQLN

-229 TSIQQVQMPAGSMQ
+229 TSIQQVQVPTNTVPM
-243 TQASVGAMNYSAPS
+243 QASVDPANYSAPS
-257 DTTADIVNPETVNNT
+257 YTTADIVNTETVPT
-272 ATAYD
+272 ESTFD
-277 QEPVPEETN
+277 QEPVPEATN
-286 VITEAAAIPEP
+286 VITEEAVMPEP
-297 IITEE
+297 IMTEE

-309 ASTDMTETATDP
+309 ASTDMTENVTDT
-321 IPSVDTIDKT
+321 IPSVDTIEET
-331 ATPDIS
+331 ITPDIS
-337 ATDIPATENT
+337 AADIPATENT
-347 SEASANTITD
+347 SEASANTVTD
-357 DTVPEPIESAVAENS
+357 DTVAEPTEAAVAENP
-372 ANDISTSDNML
+372 ADDIPASDNMS
-383 GVEGKS
+383 GIEGKS

-412 EDPVIEDEKEEP
+412 EEPVVESVEEEEP

-429 TVVGKSTDPVEEP
+429 TVVGKSTEPVEEA
-442 EEPAKVATIGDVI
+442 EEPTKVATIGDVI

-469 AALFAAADPVPKK
+469 AALFAAADPAPKK
-482 EEPVAAEEAPAT
+482 EEPVVAEAPAT

-541 ATAPTVTPVSDDPN
+541 AAAPTVTPVSDDPN

>member
-1 MGNYWVLQMEVFSM
+1 M
-15 KNKPENKLAFS
+15 NKPENKLAFS

-37 VYTFIMFHR
+37 IYTFIMFHR
-46 IVFAVVGVGVL
+46 ILFAVVGVSIL
-57 FLITAYILTQNI
+57 FLITAYILVQNVV
-69 IAYVTMRNKSMNV
+69 AYITMRNKSMNV
-82 QIKNYIDDISHQ
+82 QIKNYIDDISQ
-94 IETMNGVQSK
+94 QLETMNGAQSK

-116 AEKVTNLENNYTE
+116 AEKVSTLENNYAE

-207 QQVNQGLSVQLN
+207 QQLNQGLSIQLN

-229 TSIQQVQMPAGSMQ
+229 TSIQQVQIPAGTPQVQ
-243 TQASVGAMNYSAPS
+243 TMADPAYADTEQAKDIPTDNMIPEDIAEDIPEAAVSEDISTI
-257 DTTADIVNPETVNNT
+257 DTL
-272 ATAYD
+272 ATA
-277 QEPVPEETN
+277 
-286 VITEAAAIPEP
+286 
-297 IITEE
+297 
-302 AAPVQET
+302 ET
-309 ASTDMTETATDP
+309 ASTEKP
-321 IPSVDTIDKT
+321 VIESIPEEPVAESVLEEPV
-331 ATPDIS
+331 AES
-337 ATDIPATENT
+337 
-347 SEASANTITD
+347 
-357 DTVPEPIESAVAENS
+357 VPEEAVTNTTESP
-372 ANDISTSDNML
+372 DNL
-383 GVEGKS
+383 GIEGKS

-404 AADPTPKK
+404 AADPAPKK
-412 EDPVIEDEKEEP
+412 EEPVMEETADAEP

-429 TVVGKSTDPVEEP
+429 TVVGKSTEAKEETEELTDNVTP
-442 EEPAKVATIGDVI
+442 ITSTEPA
-455 ASDDPNRQLSADEI
+455 DDPNRQLSADEI
-469 AALFAAADPVPKK
+469 AALFAASDPAPKK
-482 EEPVAAEEAPAT
+482 EEPVVDTTPAAPA
-494 PVTDDPNRQLSPD
+494 TDDPNRQLSPD

-514 ASEPTPKSDEEA
+514 ASEPAPKSDEEA
-526 RIEEQKMDEALAAQA
+526 RIEEQKMDEALAAQEA
-541 ATAPTVTPVSDDPN
+541 APTVTPVSDDPN

>member
-1 MGNYWVLQMEVFSM
+1 M
-15 KNKPENKLAFS
+15 NKPENKLAFS

-37 VYTFIMFHR
+37 IYTFIMFHR
-46 IVFAVVGVGVL
+46 ILFAVVGVSIL
-57 FLITAYILTQNI
+57 FLITAYILVQNI
-69 IAYVTMRNKSMNV
+69 VAYITMRNKSMNV
-82 QIKNYIDDISHQ
+82 QIKNYIDDISQQ
-94 IETMNGVQSK
+94 IETMNGAQSK

-116 AEKVTNLENNYTE
+116 AEKVSTLENNYAE

-207 QQVNQGLSVQLN
+207 QQMNQGLSIQLN

-229 TSIQQVQMPAGSMQ
+229 TSIQQVQVPANTVP
-243 TQASVGAMNYSAPS
+243 TQASVNPTNYSAPS
-257 DTTADIVNPETVNNT
+257 YTATDIVNTETIPT
-272 ATAYD
+272 ESTFD
-277 QEPVPEETN
+277 QEPVPEATN
-286 VITEAAAIPEP
+286 VITEEAVMPET
-297 IITEE
+297 IMTEE
-302 AAPVQET
+302 AAPIQET
-309 ASTDMTETATDP
+309 ASTDITENVTDT
-321 IPSVDTIDKT
+321 IPSVDTIEET
-331 ATPDIS
+331 ITPDIS

-347 SEASANTITD
+347 SEASANTIPD
-357 DTVPEPIESAVAENS
+357 DTVAEPTEAAVAENP
-372 ANDISTSDNML
+372 ADDIPTSDNMS
-383 GVEGKS
+383 GIAGKS

-412 EDPVIEDEKEEP
+412 EEPVTEEAEQEEP

-429 TVVGKSTDPVEEP
+429 TVVGKSTDPVEEA
-442 EEPAKVATIGDVI
+442 EEPTKVATIGDVL

-469 AALFAAADPVPKK
+469 AALFAAADPAPKK
-482 EEPVAAEEAPAT
+482 EEPVAAEVPAT

-514 ASEPTPKSDEEA
+514 TSEPTPKSDEEA

-541 ATAPTVTPVSDDPN
+541 AATPTVTPVSDDPN

>member
-1 MGNYWVLQMEVFSM
+1 MN
-15 KNKPENKLAFS
+15 NKPENKLAFS

-46 IVFAVVGVGVL
+46 IVFAVIGAGIL

-69 IAYVTMRNKSMNV
+69 IAYITMRNKSMNV

-94 IETMNGVQSK
+94 LETMNGEQSK

-116 AEKVTNLENNYTE
+116 AEKVSNLENNYTE

-207 QQVNQGLSVQLN
+207 QQVNQGLSIQLN

-229 TSIQQVQMPAGSMQ
+229 TSIQQVQVPTNTVPM
-243 TQASVGAMNYSAPS
+243 QASVDPANYSAPS
-257 DTTADIVNPETVNNT
+257 YTTADIVNTETVPT
-272 ATAYD
+272 ESTFD
-277 QEPVPEETN
+277 QEPVPEATN
-286 VITEAAAIPEP
+286 VITEEAVMPEP
-297 IITEE
+297 IMTEE

-309 ASTDMTETATDP
+309 ASTDMTENVTDT
-321 IPSVDTIDKT
+321 IPSVDTIEET
-331 ATPDIS
+331 ITPDIS
-337 ATDIPATENT
+337 AADIPATENT
-347 SEASANTITD
+347 SEASANTVTD
-357 DTVPEPIESAVAENS
+357 DTVAEPTEAAVAENP
-372 ANDISTSDNML
+372 ADDIPASDNMS
-383 GVEGKS
+383 GIEGKS

-412 EDPVIEDEKEEP
+412 EEPVVESVEEEEP

-429 TVVGKSTDPVEEP
+429 TVVGKSTEPVEEA
-442 EEPAKVATIGDVI
+442 EEPTKVATIGDVI

-469 AALFAAADPVPKK
+469 AALFAAADPAPKK
-482 EEPVAAEEAPAT
+482 EEPVVAEAPAT

-541 ATAPTVTPVSDDPN
+541 AAAPTVTPVSDDPN

>member
-1 MGNYWVLQMEVFSM
+1 M
-15 KNKPENKLAFS
+15 NKPENKLAFS

-37 VYTFIMFHR
+37 IYTFIMFHR
-46 IVFAVVGVGVL
+46 ILFAVVGVSIL
-57 FLITAYILTQNI
+57 FLITAYILVQNI
-69 IAYVTMRNKSMNV
+69 VAYITMRNKSMNV
-82 QIKNYIDDISHQ
+82 QIKNYIDDISQQ
-94 IETMNGVQSK
+94 IETMNGAQSK

-116 AEKVTNLENNYTE
+116 AEKVSTLENNYAE

-207 QQVNQGLSVQLN
+207 QQMNQGLSIQLN

-229 TSIQQVQMPAGSMQ
+229 TSIQQVQVPANTVP
-243 TQASVGAMNYSAPS
+243 TQASVNPTNYSAPS
-257 DTTADIVNPETVNNT
+257 YTATDIVNTETIPT
-272 ATAYD
+272 ESTFD
-277 QEPVPEETN
+277 QESVPEATN
-286 VITEAAAIPEP
+286 VITKEAVMPET
-297 IITEE
+297 IMTEE
-302 AAPVQET
+302 AAPIQET
-309 ASTDMTETATDP
+309 ASTDITENVTDTT
-321 IPSVDTIDKT
+321 PSVDTIEET
-331 ATPDIS
+331 ITPDIS

-347 SEASANTITD
+347 SEASANTIPD
-357 DTVPEPIESAVAENS
+357 DTVAEPTEAAVAENP
-372 ANDISTSDNML
+372 ADDIPTSDNMS
-383 GVEGKS
+383 GIAGKS

-412 EDPVIEDEKEEP
+412 EEPVTEEAEQEEP

-429 TVVGKSTDPVEEP
+429 TVVGKSTDPVEEA
-442 EEPAKVATIGDVI
+442 EEPTKVATIGDVL

-469 AALFAAADPVPKK
+469 AALFAAADPAPKK
-482 EEPVAAEEAPAT
+482 EEPVAAEVPAT

-541 ATAPTVTPVSDDPN
+541 AATPTVTPVSDDPN

>member
-1 MGNYWVLQMEVFSM
+1 M
-15 KNKPENKLAFS
+15 NKPENKLAFS

-37 VYTFIMFHR
+37 IYTFIMFHR
-46 IVFAVVGVGVL
+46 ILFAVVGVSIL
-57 FLITAYILTQNI
+57 FLITAYILVQNI
-69 IAYVTMRNKSMNV
+69 VAYITMRNKSMNV
-82 QIKNYIDDISHQ
+82 QIKNYIDDISQ
-94 IETMNGVQSK
+94 QLETMNGAQSK

-116 AEKVTNLENNYTE
+116 AEKVSTLENNYAE

-207 QQVNQGLSVQLN
+207 QQLNQGLSIQLN

-229 TSIQQVQMPAGSMQ
+229 TSIQQVQIPAGTPQVQ
-243 TQASVGAMNYSAPS
+243 TMADPAYADTEQAKDIPTDNMIPEDIAEDIPEAAVSEDISTI
-257 DTTADIVNPETVNNT
+257 DTL
-272 ATAYD
+272 ATA
-277 QEPVPEETN
+277 
-286 VITEAAAIPEP
+286 
-297 IITEE
+297 
-302 AAPVQET
+302 ET
-309 ASTDMTETATDP
+309 ASTEKP
-321 IPSVDTIDKT
+321 V
-331 ATPDIS
+331 
-337 ATDIPATENT
+337 
-347 SEASANTITD
+347 
-357 DTVPEPIESAVAENS
+357 IESIPEEPVAESIPEEPVAESIPEEPVAESIPEEPVAESILEEPVAESIPEEAVTNTTES
-372 ANDISTSDNML
+372 PDNL
-383 GVEGKS
+383 GIEGKS

-404 AADPTPKK
+404 AADPAPKK
-412 EDPVIEDEKEEP
+412 EEPVTEETEDAEP

-429 TVVGKSTDPVEEP
+429 TVVGKSAEAKEETEELTDNVTPITSTEP
-442 EEPAKVATIGDVI
+442 T
-455 ASDDPNRQLSADEI
+455 DDPNRQLSADEI
-469 AALFAAADPVPKK
+469 AALFAASDPAPKK
-482 EEPVAAEEAPAT
+482 EEPVVDTTPAAPAA
-494 PVTDDPNRQLSPD
+494 DDSNRQLSTD

-514 ASEPTPKSDEEA
+514 ASEPAPKSDEEA

-541 ATAPTVTPVSDDPN
+541 AAPTVTPVSDDPN

>member
-1 MGNYWVLQMEVFSM
+1 M
-15 KNKPENKLAFS
+15 NKPENKLAFS

-37 VYTFIMFHR
+37 IYTFIMFHR
-46 IVFAVVGVGVL
+46 ILFAVVGVSIL
-57 FLITAYILTQNI
+57 FLITAYILVQNI
-69 IAYVTMRNKSMNV
+69 VAYITMRNKSMNV
-82 QIKNYIDDISHQ
+82 QIKNYIDDISKQ
-94 IETMNGVQSK
+94 LETMNGAQSK

-116 AEKVTNLENNYTE
+116 AEKVSTLENNYAE

-207 QQVNQGLSVQLN
+207 QQLNQGLSIQLN

-229 TSIQQVQMPAGSMQ
+229 TSIQHVQIPAGTPQVQTMADPAYAD
-243 TQASVGAMNYSAPS
+243 TEQAKDIPTDNMIPEDIAEDIPEAAVSEDISTI
-257 DTTADIVNPETVNNT
+257 DTL
-272 ATAYD
+272 ATA
-277 QEPVPEETN
+277 
-286 VITEAAAIPEP
+286 
-297 IITEE
+297 
-302 AAPVQET
+302 ET
-309 ASTDMTETATDP
+309 ASTEKP
-321 IPSVDTIDKT
+321 VIESIPEEPVAES
-331 ATPDIS
+331 
-337 ATDIPATENT
+337 
-347 SEASANTITD
+347 
-357 DTVPEPIESAVAENS
+357 VPEEAVTNTTESP
-372 ANDISTSDNML
+372 DNL
-383 GVEGKS
+383 GIEGKS

-404 AADPTPKK
+404 AADPAPKK
-412 EDPVIEDEKEEP
+412 EEPVTEETEDAEP

-429 TVVGKSTDPVEEP
+429 TVVGKSTEAREETEELTDNVTP
-442 EEPAKVATIGDVI
+442 ITSTEPA
-455 ASDDPNRQLSADEI
+455 DDPNRQLSADEI
-469 AALFAAADPVPKK
+469 AALFAASDPAPKK
-482 EEPVAAEEAPAT
+482 EEPVVDTTPAAPAA
-494 PVTDDPNRQLSPD
+494 DDPNRQLSPD

-514 ASEPTPKSDEEA
+514 ASEPAPKSDEEA

-541 ATAPTVTPVSDDPN
+541 AAPTVTPVSDDPN

>member
-1 MGNYWVLQMEVFSM
+1 M
-15 KNKPENKLAFS
+15 NKPENKLAFS

-37 VYTFIMFHR
+37 IYTFIMFHR
-46 IVFAVVGVGVL
+46 ILFAVVGVSIL
-57 FLITAYILTQNI
+57 FLITAYILVQNI
-69 IAYVTMRNKSMNV
+69 VAYITMRNKSMNV
-82 QIKNYIDDISHQ
+82 QIKNYIDDISQ
-94 IETMNGVQSK
+94 QLETMNGAQSK

-116 AEKVTNLENNYTE
+116 AEKVSTLENNYAE

-207 QQVNQGLSVQLN
+207 QQLNQGLSIQLN

-229 TSIQQVQMPAGSMQ
+229 TSIQQVQIPAGTPQVQ
-243 TQASVGAMNYSAPS
+243 TMADPAYADTEQAKDIPTDNMILEDITEDIPEAAVSEDISTI
-257 DTTADIVNPETVNNT
+257 DTL
-272 ATAYD
+272 ATA
-277 QEPVPEETN
+277 
-286 VITEAAAIPEP
+286 
-297 IITEE
+297 
-302 AAPVQET
+302 ET
-309 ASTDMTETATDP
+309 ASTEKP
-321 IPSVDTIDKT
+321 VIESIPEEPVAESVLEEPV
-331 ATPDIS
+331 AES
-337 ATDIPATENT
+337 IPE
-347 SEASANTITD
+347 
-357 DTVPEPIESAVAENS
+357 EPIAESIPEEAVTNTTES
-372 ANDISTSDNML
+372 PDNL
-383 GVEGKS
+383 GIEGKS

-404 AADPTPKK
+404 AADPAPKK
-412 EDPVIEDEKEEP
+412 EEPVTEETADAEP

-429 TVVGKSTDPVEEP
+429 TVVGKSTDAKEDTEELTDNVTP
-442 EEPAKVATIGDVI
+442 ITSTEPA
-455 ASDDPNRQLSADEI
+455 DDPNRQLSADEI
-469 AALFAAADPVPKK
+469 AALFAAADPAPKK
-482 EEPVAAEEAPAT
+482 EEPVVDTTPAAPAA
-494 PVTDDPNRQLSPD
+494 DDPNRQLSPD

-514 ASEPTPKSDEEA
+514 ASEPAPKSDEEA

-541 ATAPTVTPVSDDPN
+541 AAPTVTPVSDDPN

>member
-1 MGNYWVLQMEVFSM
+1 M
-15 KNKPENKLAFS
+15 NKPENKLAFS

-37 VYTFIMFHR
+37 IYTFIMFHR
-46 IVFAVVGVGVL
+46 ILFAVVGVSIL
-57 FLITAYILTQNI
+57 FLITAYILVQNI
-69 IAYVTMRNKSMNV
+69 VAYITMRNKSMNV
-82 QIKNYIDDISHQ
+82 QIKNYIDDISQ
-94 IETMNGVQSK
+94 QLETMNGAQSK

-116 AEKVTNLENNYTE
+116 AEKVSTLENNYAE

-207 QQVNQGLSVQLN
+207 QQLNQGLSIQLN

-229 TSIQQVQMPAGSMQ
+229 TSIQQVQIPAGTPQVQ
-243 TQASVGAMNYSAPS
+243 TMADPAYADTEQAKDIPTDNMIPEDIAEDIPEAAVSEDISTI
-257 DTTADIVNPETVNNT
+257 DTL
-272 ATAYD
+272 ATA
-277 QEPVPEETN
+277 
-286 VITEAAAIPEP
+286 
-297 IITEE
+297 
-302 AAPVQET
+302 ET
-309 ASTDMTETATDP
+309 ASTEKP
-321 IPSVDTIDKT
+321 VIES
-331 ATPDIS
+331 
-337 ATDIPATENT
+337 
-347 SEASANTITD
+347 
-357 DTVPEPIESAVAENS
+357 VPEEPVAESIPEEPVAESIPEEPVAESVPEEPVAESVPEEPVAESIPEEPVAESIPEEAVTNTTES
-372 ANDISTSDNML
+372 PDNL
-383 GVEGKS
+383 GIEGKS

-404 AADPTPKK
+404 AADPAPKK
-412 EDPVIEDEKEEP
+412 EEPVTEETADAEP

-429 TVVGKSTDPVEEP
+429 TVVGKSTEAKEETEELTDNVTP
-442 EEPAKVATIGDVI
+442 ITSTEPA
-455 ASDDPNRQLSADEI
+455 DDPNRQLSADEI
-469 AALFAAADPVPKK
+469 AALFASSDPAPKK
-482 EEPVAAEEAPAT
+482 EEPVVDTTPAAPAA
-494 PVTDDPNRQLSPD
+494 DDPNRQLSPD

-514 ASEPTPKSDEEA
+514 ASEPEPKSDEEA

-541 ATAPTVTPVSDDPN
+541 AAPTVTPVSDDPN

-564 ALFASLG
+564 ALFASHG

>member
-69 IAYVTMRNKSMNV
+69 IAYITMRNKSMNV

-272 ATAYD
+272 ATTYD

-321 IPSVDTIDKT
+321 ISSVDTVEEPLDTST
-331 ATPDIS
+331 ADI
-337 ATDIPATENT
+337 AATENT

-357 DTVPEPIESAVAENS
+357 DTVPEPIETAVAENS
-372 ANDISTSDNML
+372 ADDISTSDNML
-383 GVEGKS
+383 GIEGKS

-429 TVVGKSTDPVEEP
+429 TVVGKSTDPVAEP

-469 AALFAAADPVPKK
+469 AALFAAADPAPKK
-482 EEPVAAEEAPAT
+482 EEPIAAEEAPAT

-541 ATAPTVTPVSDDPN
+541 AAAPTVTPVSDDPN

>member
-1 MGNYWVLQMEVFSM
+1 M

-46 IVFAVVGVGVL
+46 IVFAVIGVGVL

-69 IAYVTMRNKSMNV
+69 IAYITMRNKSMNV

-207 QQVNQGLSVQLN
+207 QQVNQDLSVQLN

-229 TSIQQVQMPAGSMQ
+229 TSIQQVQMPASSMQ

-526 RIEEQKMDEALAAQA
+526 RIEEQKMDDALAAQTA
-541 ATAPTVTPVSDDPN
+541 AAPTVTPVSDDSN

>member
-1 MGNYWVLQMEVFSM
+1 M
-15 KNKPENKLAFS
+15 NKPENKLAFS

-37 VYTFIMFHR
+37 IYTFIMFHR
-46 IVFAVVGVGVL
+46 ILFAVVGVSIL
-57 FLITAYILTQNI
+57 FLITAYILVQNI
-69 IAYVTMRNKSMNV
+69 VAYITMRNKSMNV
-82 QIKNYIDDISHQ
+82 QIKNYIDDISQQ
-94 IETMNGVQSK
+94 IETMNGAQSK

-116 AEKVTNLENNYTE
+116 AEKVSTLENNYAE

-207 QQVNQGLSVQLN
+207 QQMNQGLSIQLN

-229 TSIQQVQMPAGSMQ
+229 TSIQQVQVPANTVP
-243 TQASVGAMNYSAPS
+243 TQASVNPTNYSAPS
-257 DTTADIVNPETVNNT
+257 YTATDIVNTETIPT
-272 ATAYD
+272 ESTFD
-277 QEPVPEETN
+277 QESVPEATN
-286 VITEAAAIPEP
+286 VITKEAVMPET
-297 IITEE
+297 IMTEE
-302 AAPVQET
+302 AAPIQET
-309 ASTDMTETATDP
+309 ASTDITENVIDTT
-321 IPSVDTIDKT
+321 PSVDTIEET
-331 ATPDIS
+331 ITPDIS

-347 SEASANTITD
+347 SEASANTIPD
-357 DTVPEPIESAVAENS
+357 DTVAEPTEAAVAENP
-372 ANDISTSDNML
+372 ADDIPTSDNMS
-383 GVEGKS
+383 GIAGKS

-412 EDPVIEDEKEEP
+412 EEPVTEEAEQEEP

-429 TVVGKSTDPVEEP
+429 TVVGKSTDPVEEA
-442 EEPAKVATIGDVI
+442 EEPTKVATIGDVL

-469 AALFAAADPVPKK
+469 AALFAAADPAPKK
-482 EEPVAAEEAPAT
+482 EEPVAAEVPAT

-541 ATAPTVTPVSDDPN
+541 AATPTVTPVSDDPN